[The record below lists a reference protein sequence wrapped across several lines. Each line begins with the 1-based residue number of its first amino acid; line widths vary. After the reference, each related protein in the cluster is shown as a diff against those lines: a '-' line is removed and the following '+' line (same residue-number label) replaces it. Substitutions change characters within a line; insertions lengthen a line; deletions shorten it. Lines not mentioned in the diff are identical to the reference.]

1 MGIWQSLWK
10 FIDEFMRDVTAFGGF
25 FFTGLVVLA
34 TFALGYYLLSFK
46 LILGF
51 VILIALVVLIRMVY
65 FRERPNR
72 VSHTNFLERIDA
84 SSFPSLHS
92 ARVVFM
98 VLVLGTAWPI
108 LPWLVFVGFV
118 AVMVVYSRIYLRK
131 HDWIDVTVGAVLGG
145 VVFVVVNRLLG
156 SFL

>member
-72 VSHTNFLERIDA
+72 VSHTNTSHGRID
-84 SSFPSLHS
+84 H
-92 ARVVFM
+92 
-98 VLVLGTAWPI
+98 
-108 LPWLVFVGFV
+108 
-118 AVMVVYSRIYLRK
+118 AVPRTNTINTTRAL
-131 HDWIDVTVGAVLGG
+131 
-145 VVFVVVNRLLG
+145 
-156 SFL
+156 